1 MKPEEEK
8 LRRILANVLSMSG
21 NEINDESS
29 VRTVDSW
36 DSLKHME
43 LIFSFEEEFR
53 IAQLGMDE
61 IAEMTNVAEIKR
73 ILRSKGIDL

>member
-1 MKPEEEK
+1 MKPEEHK
-8 LRRILANVLSMSG
+8 LRRIVANVLGMNG

-36 DSLKHME
+36 DSQKHME
-43 LIFSFEEEFR
+43 LILSFEEEFR

-61 IAEMTNVAEIKR
+61 IVEMTNVAEIRR